1 MFTLQ
6 RYRPGMEP
14 GADPGQDDGR
24 LGSVKARSAAVA
36 ARVSRRRAELES
48 SRRLGLALLTWKR
61 FGEIQGGDLAVLMTL
76 SLFVAMVPLVLMA
89 FSWISGFRPNANV
102 ATLVIR
108 QYNLHGTEA
117 EVVRNTFA
125 SANAGRSSATV
136 LGLLGLFAAGFP
148 AAVAVQKTFAH
159 AWHAPRLT
167 LVQSYLR
174 GGGWFLIYIAVYLG
188 VEAVRF
194 EAGRSVFTTVLAIPI
209 AVGLLLVMWM
219 ATPHLLLGKDL
230 GGWRGLMP
238 TALAGT
244 VLTLVFRLAG
254 SLLMPRWLASWA
266 IPFGAVGVTLGFLT
280 WVGVQ
285 MTGWVGV
292 ACFGAVYWERIA
304 SEDVVLA
311 VEGEALPR

>member
-1 MFTLQ
+1 MFTRQ
-6 RYRPGMEP
+6 RYRPGVEP
-14 GADPGQDDGR
+14 GPDPGQDEGR

-36 ARVSRRRAELES
+36 ARVSRRRAELER
-48 SRRLGLALLTWKR
+48 SRRLGLALLTWRR

-76 SLFVAMVPLVLMA
+76 SLFVAVVPLVLMT
-89 FSWISGFRPNANV
+89 FSWITGLRPNANL

-117 EVVRNTFA
+117 DVVRSTFA
-125 SANAGRSSATV
+125 SASAGRSSATV
-136 LGLLGLFAAGFP
+136 LGILGLLTAGFP

-159 AWHAPRLT
+159 AWHSPKLT

-174 GGGWFLIYIAVYLG
+174 GGAWFLIYIAAYLG
-188 VEAVRF
+188 AEAARF
-194 EAGRSVFTTVLAIPI
+194 EVGRSAVATALAIPV
-209 AVGLLLVMWM
+209 ALGLQFGMWM

-230 GGWRGLMP
+230 GGWRGLLP

-244 VLTLVFRLAG
+244 ILTVVFRLAA
-254 SLLMPRWLASWA
+254 SVLMPRWLASWA

-280 WVGVQ
+280 WMGVL
-285 MTGWVGV
+285 MIGWVGV

-304 SEDVVLA
+304 DEKVVLE
-311 VEGEALPR
+311 VESDV